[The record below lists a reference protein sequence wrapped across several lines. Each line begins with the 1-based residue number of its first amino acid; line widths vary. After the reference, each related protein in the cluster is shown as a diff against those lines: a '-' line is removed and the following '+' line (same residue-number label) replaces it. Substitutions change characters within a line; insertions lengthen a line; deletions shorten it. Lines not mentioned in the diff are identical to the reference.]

1 LQRSDDGSIHPAAP
15 RVAAEQHIHP
25 SPHAPAA
32 VSKQGKGG
40 PKPIDRADDNAA
52 HEPAAF
58 EGKPVQLV
66 VEVPKDLRK
75 QLRKK
80 AERTG
85 TTVDAVVVDALSRH
99 LSHR

>member
-1 LQRSDDGSIHPAAP
+1 VP
-15 RVAAEQHIHP
+15 EQHIHP
-25 SPHAPAA
+25 VPHAPAA
-32 VSKQGKGG
+32 ETSKGKGTKG
-40 PKPIDRADDNAA
+40 PKPIDRADDTSAQKSM
-52 HEPAAF
+52 AF

-80 AERTG
+80 ADRMG

-99 LSHR
+99 LA

>member
-1 LQRSDDGSIHPAAP
+1 
-15 RVAAEQHIHP
+15 
-25 SPHAPAA
+25 
-32 VSKQGKGG
+32 VSKPGKGAKSG

-52 HEPAAF
+52 HEPVAY